1 MDALTAGSILSVD
14 GSTVALRGW
23 REDPLETTARV
34 IRPTGMR
41 HMMLEQSRAMEADR
55 FNAVNRGVY
64 ISDNLPFLESL
75 NSDSVDLVIIDPP
88 FGKNQT
94 FSGRIRPP
102 LTKQERDVEINLL
115 ASWGITDIDGAYD
128 RGIEYP
134 DQEGKT
140 AKFSDIWSF
149 ERVLDEDWWDAEQ
162 QSDTAVYWLI
172 QSTRRTHGNSTAAY
186 IAFMARRMSEI
197 RRVLKSTG
205 SVYLH
210 CDHAANA
217 YLRQMMD
224 AVFGQRNFRN
234 EIVWR
239 RHNANNGVKTRY
251 GNVTDT
257 ILFYTKTDKWVW
269 NEPLAPRSETELARY
284 KQDADGRWFK
294 AQGLDGRGTNMFE
307 WRGTTPRGG
316 WRYSYE
322 ELERLWAE
330 GRILTT
336 KDGRPRT
343 DGHIR
348 YLDELPDGVKMQ
360 NLWLD
365 LPRVANTSPERTGY
379 PTQKPQALARRMIEA
394 SSNRDDLI
402 LDCFAGCAY
411 VPVAAEELGRRWI
424 ACDMSPRAW
433 TIVRRQFAKKPELAM
448 TVEGEEAQYDAA
460 SPTFEGKGALRVF
473 GPTQLPERNP
483 IDLGLSAA
491 RQGRHLAP
499 IGFRHNAIETSD
511 EIWDAFVGTWDA
523 FCWYCGTEKPKDR
536 RELHLDHIEPNARD
550 GSNDDCWN
558 RALACAPC
566 NSDKGNRLTPIET
579 INKAFEAGRIR
590 TPERRDEMIDLF
602 DKRQQW
608 AKERYDGLTK

>member
-1 MDALTAGSILSVD
+1 MHIMSAKQRASKVD
-14 GSTVALRGW
+14 K
-23 REDPLETTARV
+23 
-34 IRPTGMR
+34 
-41 HMMLEQSRAMEADR
+41 

-94 FSGRIRPP
+94 FSGKLSPA
-102 LTKQERDVEINLL
+102 LTKQEQYVETSLL

-128 RGIEYP
+128 LGIEYP

-140 AKFSDIWSF
+140 ANFSDIWRF
-149 ERVLDEDWWDAEQ
+149 ERVLDEDWWDAER

-172 QSTRRTHGNSTAAY
+172 ESTRRTHGNSTAAY
-186 IAFMARRMSEI
+186 IAFMARRMAEI
-197 RRVLKSTG
+197 RRVLNPTG

-224 AVFGQRNFRN
+224 SVFGQRNFRN
-234 EIVWR
+234 EIIWR
-239 RHNANNGVKTRY
+239 RHNANNAVKTRY

-257 ILFYTKTDKWVW
+257 ILFYTKTDKWTW
-269 NEPLAPRSETELARY
+269 NTPLGPRSETELARY
-284 KQDADGRWFK
+284 RKDSNGRWYK
-294 AQGLDGRGTNMFE
+294 AQGLDGRGTNVFE

-316 WRYSYE
+316 WRYTYE
-322 ELERLWAE
+322 ELERLWAA

-343 DGHIR
+343 DGHIQ
-348 YLDELPDGVKMQ
+348 YLDEMPDGVKLQ

-379 PTQKPQALARRMIEA
+379 PTQKPQALAHRMIEA
-394 SSNRDDLI
+394 SSNPNDVV

-411 VPVAAEELGRRWI
+411 VPVAAEELGRRWV

-448 TVEGEEAQYDAA
+448 TVAGEEGEYDAA
-460 SPTFEGKGALRVF
+460 NPTFEGRGALRVF
-473 GPTQLPERNP
+473 GPIQMPKRNP
-483 IDLGLSAA
+483 DDWGWSIA
-491 RQGRHLAP
+491 RQGKHLAP
-499 IGFRHNAIETSD
+499 IGFRHNAMETSD
-511 EIWDAFVGTWDA
+511 EIWEAFVHTWDA
-523 FCWYCGTEKPKDR
+523 FCWYCGTAKPRDR
-536 RELHLDHIEPNARD
+536 RELHLDHIEPKARD

-566 NSDKGNRLTPIET
+566 NSDKGNKLTPLET
-579 INKAFEAGRIR
+579 IDKAYEAGRIG
-590 TPERRDEMIDLF
+590 TSKLRDEMIELF
-602 DKRQQW
+602 NKRHQW
-608 AKERYDGLTK
+608 AKERYKGLEGQKGTLPVVVEGA

>member
-1 MDALTAGSILSVD
+1 MTLQAQWSSGI
-14 GSTVALRGW
+14 G
-23 REDPLETTARV
+23 E
-34 IRPTGMR
+34 
-41 HMMLEQSRAMEADR
+41 

-64 ISDNLPFLESL
+64 IADNLDFLRSL
-75 NSDSVDLVIIDPP
+75 NSECIDLVIIDPP

-94 FSGRIRPP
+94 FSGKLSPP
-102 LTKQERDVEINLL
+102 LTEKEQEVETSLL
-115 ASWGITDIDGAYD
+115 ESWGITDIDGAYD

-134 DQEGKT
+134 DQEGET

-149 ERVLDEDWWDAEQ
+149 ERVLDEDWWITEQ
-162 QSDTAVYWLI
+162 QSDSAVYWLI
-172 QSTRRTHGNSTAAY
+172 ESTRRTHGNATAAY

-197 RRVLKSTG
+197 WRVLKPTG
-205 SVYLH
+205 SLYLH

-239 RHNANNGVKTRY
+239 RHNANNSVKSRY

-257 ILFYTKTDKWVW
+257 ILFYTKTDDWTWKQ
-269 NEPLAPRSETELARY
+269 PLAPRSDTELARY
-284 KQDADGRWFK
+284 KADAEGRLYK
-294 AQGLDGRGTNMFE
+294 SQGLDGRGGNMFE

-322 ELERLWAE
+322 ELERLWEE
-330 GRILTT
+330 GRILKT

-348 YLDELPDGVKMQ
+348 YLDEMPEGTKMQ

-365 LPRVANTSPERTGY
+365 LQRVANTSKERTGY

-394 SSNRDDLI
+394 SSNPDDMV

-411 VPVAAEELGRRWI
+411 VPVAAEELGRRWV

-433 TIVRRQFAKKPELAM
+433 TVVRRQFAKKPELSM
-448 TVEGEEAQYDAA
+448 TVAGDEAQYDDA
-460 SPTFEGKGALRVF
+460 SPSFEGNGALRVF
-473 GPTQLPERNP
+473 GPIQLPERDP
-483 IDLGLSAA
+483 ADLDKGVA
-491 RQGRHLAP
+491 RQGSNLAP
-499 IGFRHNAIETSD
+499 IGFRQSTVETSD
-511 EIWDAFVGTWDA
+511 EIWTAFVEAWDT
-523 FCWYCGTEKPKDR
+523 FCWYCGVKKAEDR
-536 RELHLDHIEPNARD
+536 RELHLDHVEPNARD

-566 NSDKGNRLTPIET
+566 NSDKGNRLTPQET
-579 INKAFEAGRIR
+579 IDKAYEDGRIR
-590 TPERRDEMIDLF
+590 TPQLRDEMLEQF
-602 DKRQQW
+602 MKRHRW
-608 AKERYDGLTK
+608 AKERYDAL